1 MNMKKTLTAIALGF
15 GILAGAGNAQAAGSG
30 PKPPTVDWSFNG
42 IFGTYD
48 RAALQRGFQ
57 VFRNVCAACHSL
69 DLVAFRNL
77 EAIGY
82 SEDEVKAI
90 ASSYEVQDG
99 PDDSGEMFSRPA
111 TPADHWPSPFPNAKA
126 AAAANGGAAPPDLSL
141 ITKARGAGGD
151 SALRVSLFHPGGF
164 PLGAD
169 YLHALLTGYKE
180 TPPEGFDLPAGKYY
194 NEYFP
199 GHAISMAPPLG
210 EGIVEYEDGTAATP
224 EQMSTDVTTFLAWA
238 AEPELEHRK
247 NLWIKVILFLLVL
260 TAMLY
265 ALKRK
270 IWSDVH

>member
-1 MNMKKTLTAIALGF
+1 MTKTLTAIALGL
-15 GILAGAGNAQAAGSG
+15 GILAGAGNAQAAGAG
-30 PKPPTVDWSFNG
+30 VKPPSQDWSFNG

-57 VFRNVCAACHSL
+57 VYRNVCANCHSL
-69 DLVAFRNL
+69 DLIAFRNL
-77 EAIGY
+77 GDLGY
-82 SEDEVKAI
+82 NEDEIKAI

-99 PDDSGEMFSRPA
+99 PNEDGDMFSRPA
-111 TPADHWPSPFPNAKA
+111 TPADRWPAPFPNSKA
-126 AAAANGGAAPPDLSL
+126 AAAANGGAVPPDLSL

-164 PLGAD
+164 ALGAD

-180 TPPEGFDLPAGKYY
+180 EAPAGFSLPDGKYY

-199 GHAISMAPPLG
+199 GHAISMAPPLY
-210 EGIVEYEDGTAATP
+210 EGAVEYEDGTAATT
-224 EQMSTDVTTFLAWA
+224 EQLSSDVTMFLAWA
-238 AEPELEHRK
+238 AEPELETRK
-247 NLWIKVILFLLVL
+247 QTGIKVILFLIVL